1 MAYMAFEVPF
11 VAFDLEETKAV
22 AEGAALCLRQ
32 GDSLALARAIDELLE
47 DPARRAEMARTGRGR
62 VEEGLAWDRQEEACL
77 RVYARLLGPG
87 RSMVPAGGRSAR
99 EEPPLP
105 DPDGRPYPAR
115 ACRSWPSVI

>member
-1 MAYMAFEVPF
+1 MAFEVPF